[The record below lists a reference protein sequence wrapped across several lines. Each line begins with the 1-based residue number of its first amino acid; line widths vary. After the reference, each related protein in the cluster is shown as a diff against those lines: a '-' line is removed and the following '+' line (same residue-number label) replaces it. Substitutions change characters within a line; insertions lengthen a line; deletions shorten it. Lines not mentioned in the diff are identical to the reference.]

1 MSEEFCDGVKILLKR
16 MESNPEEF
24 KGRDSKWQGL
34 MPSTTGYPDWS
45 HALTD
50 EEMQALKDGLRK
62 ICRDEFTEKV
72 MATLLHDKEEV
83 TQGQF
88 RITEVPPGT
97 WVSSGSGGGGSGM
110 LGSPYQNIAVTT
122 SDTSIYYPRLSPY
135 AESQPPSSS
144 EILARTKKFL
154 GLK

>member
-72 MATLLHDKEEV
+72 MATLLEDKKEV
-83 TQGQF
+83 LQGPYTV
-88 RITEVPPGT
+88 TERPPGT
-97 WVSSGSGGGGSGM
+97 WVSSSAGGGGSGV
-110 LGSPYQNIAVTT
+110 LATSNTTGSPYQNIYNAT
-122 SDTSIYYPRLSPY
+122 SDTSL
-135 AESQPPSSS
+135 AT
-144 EILARTKKFL
+144 ILKNKLKF
-154 GLK
+154 GL

>member
-24 KGRDSKWQGL
+24 KGRDSKWQSV

-72 MATLLHDKEEV
+72 MAKLLEDKKEV
-83 TQGQF
+83 LQGPY
-88 RITEVPPGT
+88 IVKEVPPGT
-97 WVSSGSGGGGSGM
+97 WVSSSTGGGGTGM

-122 SDTSIYYPRLSPY
+122 SDTSLVTKLKQKLS
-135 AESQPPSSS
+135 
-144 EILARTKKFL
+144 LL
-154 GLK
+154 

>member
-24 KGRDSKWQGL
+24 KGQDNKWHNVV
-34 MPSTTGYPDWS
+34 PTPTGYGEWS
-45 HALTD
+45 HALNP
-50 EEMQALKDGLRK
+50 EEIQALKDWIRK
-62 ICRDEFTEKV
+62 IYRKV
-72 MATLLHDKEEV
+72 YTDLVMSTLLYETEEELV
-83 TQGQF
+83 QVQ
-88 RITEVPPGT
+88 PGT
-97 WVSSGSGGGGSGM
+97 WINVSGTGGGGSGM
-110 LGSPYQNIAVTT
+110 LATNSVPPYNPYQNA
-122 SDTSIYYPRLSPY
+122 YPTLSPF

>member
-72 MATLLHDKEEV
+72 MATLLEDKKKV
-83 TQGQF
+83 LQGPY
-88 RITEVPPGT
+88 TVKEVPPGT
-97 WVSSGSGGGGSGM
+97 WVSVSGAGGGGSGVV
-110 LGSPYQNIAVTT
+110 GSPFQNVYNAT
-122 SDTSIYYPRLSPY
+122 SDTSLATKLKQKLS
-135 AESQPPSSS
+135 
-144 EILARTKKFL
+144 LL
-154 GLK
+154 